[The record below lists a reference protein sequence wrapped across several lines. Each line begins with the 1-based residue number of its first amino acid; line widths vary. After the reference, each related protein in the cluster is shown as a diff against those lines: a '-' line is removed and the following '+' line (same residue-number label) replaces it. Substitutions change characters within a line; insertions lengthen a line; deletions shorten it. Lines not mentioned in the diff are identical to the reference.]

1 MNILFA
7 ASEVAPFI
15 KTGGLADVAGSLPQ
29 KLADMGHD
37 VKVILPLYEG
47 IGQQYREK
55 MKFLFHWNCRLA
67 WRTPYCGVF
76 ELREG
81 NISYLFVDNE
91 YYFKRAEI
99 YGHYDDGERFAFFSR
114 AVIET
119 PAHLDW
125 HPDILH
131 CNDWETALVP
141 IYLLEERERIWQ
153 LRGTKSVYTI
163 HNIEYQGRYG
173 DQIIQDLLGLHPG
186 YMNEHML
193 AFHGDVNLM
202 KGAIYAADYVTTV
215 SPTYADELQYPFYA
229 HGLEGVVAD
238 NRWKM
243 RGILNGLDTALYDP
257 ANGSGLAAPFNAD
270 DLSGKAA
277 CKRALQQAVGLRE
290 DPDVPIIACVSR
302 LVKHKGFE
310 LVADAIHDIMGM
322 NVQMVVLGT
331 GEWNFE
337 EAFRQAQAQY
347 PGRFAA
353 RLQYSAAL
361 STAIYG
367 GADIFLMP
375 SLAEPCGLSQMIA
388 MRYGTVPV
396 VRETGGLRDTV
407 IPHGVF
413 GDTGFTF
420 ANINAH
426 DMVWVL
432 GEAVGLYYN
441 NKDGEDGWRVL
452 QRNGMT
458 RDFSWN
464 NPAREYEDVYYQVTG
479 IPRPTEPSPEEAP
492 VPAAETPVQAEPEAA
507 PVEEPAPKAE
517 KKPAAKKAAPKAAK
531 KPAAKKAAPKPE
543 KAEKKPAAK
552 KAAAKAKEEA
562 PAPVKEAPKTE
573 EKTAAPVKEAPKAE
587 VKAAAPGKEAPKAEE
602 KTAVPGKEEPKAE
615 VKAAAPV
622 KEVPKA
628 KEEAPAPA
636 KEVSAVKTEAKK

>member
-55 MKFLFHWNCRLA
+55 MRFLFYWNCRLA

-114 AVIET
+114 A
-119 PAHLDW
+119 
-125 HPDILH
+125 
-131 CNDWETALVP
+131 
-141 IYLLEERERIWQ
+141 
-153 LRGTKSVYTI
+153 
-163 HNIEYQGRYG
+163 NIEYQGRYG

-193 AFHGDVNLM
+193 AYHGDVNLM

-215 SPTYADELQYPFYA
+215 SPTYASELQYPFYA

-257 ANGSGLAAPFNAD
+257 TNGNGLAAPFSAD

-290 DPDVPIIACVSR
+290 DPNVPIIACVSR

-310 LVADAIHDIMGM
+310 LVANSIHDIMGM
-322 NVQMVVLGT
+322 DVQMVVLGT

-337 EAFRQAQAQY
+337 EAFRHAQAQY

-353 RLQYSAAL
+353 RLQYSASL

-367 GADIFLMP
+367 GADLFLMP

-388 MRYGTVPV
+388 MRYGTIPV
-396 VRETGGLRDTV
+396 VRETGGLKDTV

-441 NKDGEDGWRVL
+441 DKDGEDGWRVL

-458 RDFSWN
+458 KDFSWN
-464 NPAREYEDVYYQVTG
+464 NPAREYEDVYYQITG
-479 IPRPTEPSPEEAP
+479 IPRPIEPSPEAAP
-492 VPAAETPVQAEPEAA
+492 VPAAEAPAQAEPEAVPTQESA
-507 PVEEPAPKAE
+507 SKAEKTSTAKKTADKAE
-517 KKPAAKKAAPKAAK
+517 KKPAAKKAAPKTEKKSVAK
-531 KPAAKKAAPKPE
+531 K
-543 KAEKKPAAK
+543 
-552 KAAAKAKEEA
+552 
-562 PAPVKEAPKTE
+562 V
-573 EKTAAPVKEAPKAE
+573 
-587 VKAAAPGKEAPKAEE
+587 APKAEE
-602 KTAVPGKEEPKAE
+602 KPASPVKETPKTEEKPASPVKETPKAE
-615 VKAAAPV
+615 EKPASPV
-622 KEVPKA
+622 KETPKA
-628 KEEAPAPA
+628 EEA
-636 KEVSAVKTEAKK
+636 AKK

>member
-47 IGQQYREK
+47 IAQQYREK
-55 MKFLFHWNCRLA
+55 MRFMFHWNCRLA
-67 WRTPYCGVF
+67 WRTPYCGIF

-153 LRGTKSVYTI
+153 LRGTKSVFTI

-173 DQIIQDLLGLHPG
+173 DQIVQDLLGLHPG

-193 AFHGDVNLM
+193 AYHGDVNLM

-215 SPTYADELQYPFYA
+215 SPTYAGELQYPFYA

-257 ANGSGLAAPFNAD
+257 SNGAGLAAPFSAD

-277 CKRALQQAVGLRE
+277 CKKALQQAVGLRE

-310 LVADAIHDIMGM
+310 LVANSIHDIMGM

-353 RLQYSAAL
+353 RLQYL
-361 STAIYG
+361 SLIH
-367 GADIFLMP
+367 I
-375 SLAEPCGLSQMIA
+375 
-388 MRYGTVPV
+388 
-396 VRETGGLRDTV
+396 
-407 IPHGVF
+407 
-413 GDTGFTF
+413 
-420 ANINAH
+420 
-426 DMVWVL
+426 
-432 GEAVGLYYN
+432 
-441 NKDGEDGWRVL
+441 
-452 QRNGMT
+452 
-458 RDFSWN
+458 
-464 NPAREYEDVYYQVTG
+464 
-479 IPRPTEPSPEEAP
+479 
-492 VPAAETPVQAEPEAA
+492 
-507 PVEEPAPKAE
+507 
-517 KKPAAKKAAPKAAK
+517 
-531 KPAAKKAAPKPE
+531 
-543 KAEKKPAAK
+543 
-552 KAAAKAKEEA
+552 
-562 PAPVKEAPKTE
+562 
-573 EKTAAPVKEAPKAE
+573 
-587 VKAAAPGKEAPKAEE
+587 
-602 KTAVPGKEEPKAE
+602 
-615 VKAAAPV
+615 
-622 KEVPKA
+622 
-628 KEEAPAPA
+628 
-636 KEVSAVKTEAKK
+636 

>member
-47 IGQQYREK
+47 IAQQYREK
-55 MKFLFHWNCRLA
+55 MRFMFHWNCRLA
-67 WRTPYCGVF
+67 WRTPYCGIF

-153 LRGTKSVYTI
+153 LRGTKSVFTI

-193 AFHGDVNLM
+193 AYHGDVNLM

-215 SPTYADELQYPFYA
+215 SPTYASELQYPFYA

-257 ANGSGLAAPFNAD
+257 ANGAGLAAPFNAD

-277 CKRALQQAVGLRE
+277 CKKALQQAVGLRE

-310 LVADAIHDIMGM
+310 LVANSIHDIMGM

-353 RLQYSAAL
+353 RLQYSASL

-396 VRETGGLRDTV
+396 VRETGGLKDTV

-458 RDFSWN
+458 KDFSWN
-464 NPAREYEDVYYQVTG
+464 NPAREYEDVYYQITG
-479 IPRPTEPSPEEAP
+479 IPRPTEPSPEAAP
-492 VPAAETPVQAEPEAA
+492 VPAAEPPVQAEPEAA
-507 PVEEPAPKAE
+507 PVVESAPKAE
-517 KKPAAKKAAPKAAK
+517 KKPASKKAAPKAAK
-531 KPAAKKAAPKPE
+531 KPTAKKAAAKDE
-543 KAEKKPAAK
+543 KAEKKPAARK
-552 KAAAKAKEEA
+552 AALKAEEKAPAPVKEAPKAEEKAAAPVKEAPKAVEEA
-562 PAPVKEAPKTE
+562 PAPVKEAPKAVE
-573 EKTAAPVKEAPKAE
+573 ETPAPVKETPKAQEETPAPVKETPKGKAE
-587 VKAAAPGKEAPKAEE
+587 VKK
-602 KTAVPGKEEPKAE
+602 
-615 VKAAAPV
+615 
-622 KEVPKA
+622 
-628 KEEAPAPA
+628 
-636 KEVSAVKTEAKK
+636 

>member
-47 IGQQYREK
+47 VGQQYREK

-67 WRTPYCGVF
+67 WRTPYCGLF

-125 HPDILH
+125 HPDVIH

-141 IYLLEERERIWQ
+141 IYLLEERERVWQ
-153 LRGTKSVYTI
+153 LRGSKSVFTI

-173 DQIIQDLLGLHPG
+173 DQVIEDLLGLNRG

-193 AFHGDVNLM
+193 AYHGDVNLM

-215 SPTYADELQYPFYA
+215 SPTYASELQYPFYA
-229 HGLEGVVAD
+229 HGLEGVIAD
-238 NRWKM
+238 NRWKL
-243 RGILNGLDTALYDP
+243 RGILNGLDMKLYDP
-257 ANGSGLAAPFNAD
+257 ASGSGLSAPFTAD
-270 DLSGKAA
+270 DLTGKAE

-290 DPDVPIIACVSR
+290 DPDVPIISCVSR

-310 LVADAIHDIMGM
+310 LVAQSIHDIMGM

-331 GEWNFE
+331 GEWHFE
-337 EAFRQAQAQY
+337 ETFRQAQNQY

-375 SLAEPCGLSQMIA
+375 SISEPCGLSQMIA

-396 VRETGGLRDTV
+396 VRETGGLKDTV

-441 NKDGEDGWRVL
+441 DKESWRVL

-458 RDFSWN
+458 RDFSWDA
-464 NPAREYEDVYYQVTG
+464 PAREYEDVYYQITG
-479 IPRPTEPSPEEAP
+479 IPRPIEPSPETEP
-492 VPAAETPVQAEPEAA
+492 EPAAEPAPQVETQPAQAEAKAPAKEKKPARKPAAKAEKKAAEPKKPRKAEKAAAPEAA
-507 PVEEPAPKAE
+507 PEAPKAMEAAPAPKAPEQVPAPATPKAEAEKAPKQEAPAPKAEAGEAPKQEEPEKEAPAPKAE
-517 KKPAAKKAAPKAAK
+517 KKPARGARAK
-531 KPAAKKAAPKPE
+531 KPEGTAK
-543 KAEKKPAAK
+543 
-552 KAAAKAKEEA
+552 
-562 PAPVKEAPKTE
+562 
-573 EKTAAPVKEAPKAE
+573 
-587 VKAAAPGKEAPKAEE
+587 
-602 KTAVPGKEEPKAE
+602 
-615 VKAAAPV
+615 
-622 KEVPKA
+622 
-628 KEEAPAPA
+628 
-636 KEVSAVKTEAKK
+636 S

>member
-47 IGQQYREK
+47 VGQQYREK
-55 MKFLFHWNCRLA
+55 MRFLFHWSCRLA
-67 WRTPYCGVF
+67 WRTPYCGLF

-125 HPDILH
+125 HPDVIH

-243 RGILNGLDTALYDP
+243 RGILNGLDVGLYDP
-257 ANGSGLAAPFNAD
+257 ASGSGLAAPFTAG
-270 DLSGKAA
+270 DLTGKAA
-277 CKRALQQAVGLRE
+277 CKQALQQAVGLRE
-290 DPDVPIIACVSR
+290 DPEVPIIACVSR

-310 LVADAIHDIMGM
+310 LVAQSIHEIMGM

-331 GEWNFE
+331 GEWQFE

-347 PGRFAA
+347 PGRFSA
-353 RLQYSAAL
+353 RRTALLLLL
-361 STAIYG
+361 STQLSCMTASDGI
-367 GADIFLMP
+367 
-375 SLAEPCGLSQMIA
+375 EGLLK
-388 MRYGTVPV
+388 
-396 VRETGGLRDTV
+396 GLRDVVKRVTV
-407 IPHGVF
+407 LKRLRSSSPGHLTAEPLLHSSAFHARGFPPLDLHPFHTATPSGPGSCF
-413 GDTGFTF
+413 GR
-420 ANINAH
+420 
-426 DMVWVL
+426 
-432 GEAVGLYYN
+432 
-441 NKDGEDGWRVL
+441 RV
-452 QRNGMT
+452 
-458 RDFSWN
+458 
-464 NPAREYEDVYYQVTG
+464 G
-479 IPRPTEPSPEEAP
+479 IPQGGE
-492 VPAAETPVQAEPEAA
+492 
-507 PVEEPAPKAE
+507 
-517 KKPAAKKAAPKAAK
+517 
-531 KPAAKKAAPKPE
+531 
-543 KAEKKPAAK
+543 
-552 KAAAKAKEEA
+552 
-562 PAPVKEAPKTE
+562 
-573 EKTAAPVKEAPKAE
+573 
-587 VKAAAPGKEAPKAEE
+587 
-602 KTAVPGKEEPKAE
+602 
-615 VKAAAPV
+615 
-622 KEVPKA
+622 
-628 KEEAPAPA
+628 
-636 KEVSAVKTEAKK
+636 

>member
-47 IGQQYREK
+47 IGQQYRDK
-55 MKFLFHWNCRLA
+55 MRFLFHWNCRLA

-243 RGILNGLDTALYDP
+243 RGILNGLDVGLYDP
-257 ANGSGLAAPFNAD
+257 ASGNGLAAPFTPD

-277 CKRALQQAVGLRE
+277 CKKALQQAVGLRE

-388 MRYGTVPV
+388 MRYGTIPV
-396 VRETGGLRDTV
+396 VRETGGLKDTV

-420 ANINAH
+420 ANINAR

-452 QRNGMT
+452 QHNGMT
-458 RDFSWN
+458 KDFSWN
-464 NPAREYEDVYYQVTG
+464 LPARDYEDVYYQITG
-479 IPRPTEPSPEEAP
+479 IPRPTEPSPEAVPE
-492 VPAAETPVQAEPEAA
+492 PAAEVPVQAEPEAA
-507 PVEEPAPKAE
+507 PIQAEEPKAVKKAAARKAAAPKAE
-517 KKPAAKKAAPKAAK
+517 KKPAAKKAAAPKAEK
-531 KPAAKKAAPKPE
+531 KPAARKAAAS

-552 KAAAKAKEEA
+552 KAAA
-562 PAPVKEAPKTE
+562 
-573 EKTAAPVKEAPKAE
+573 
-587 VKAAAPGKEAPKAEE
+587 PKAEE
-602 KTAVPGKEEPKAE
+602 TPAEKAAEPKAE
-615 VKAAAPV
+615 AKAEAES
-622 KEVPKA
+622 K
-628 KEEAPAPA
+628 APAPA
-636 KEVSAVKTEAKK
+636 AEAKKAEK

>member
-47 IGQQYREK
+47 IGQQYRDK
-55 MKFLFHWNCRLA
+55 MRYMMNWNSHLA
-67 WRTPYCGVF
+67 WRTPYCGLF

-91 YYFKRAEI
+91 YYFKRSQI

-125 HPDILH
+125 HPDVIH
-131 CNDWETALVP
+131 CNDWQTALVP
-141 IYLLEERERIWQ
+141 IYLLEERERVWQ
-153 LRGTKSVYTI
+153 LRGSKSVFTI

-173 DQIIQDLLGLHPG
+173 AQIIEDLLGLDRG
-186 YMNEHML
+186 YMNERML
-193 AFHGDVNLM
+193 AYHGDVNLM

-215 SPTYADELQYPFYA
+215 SPTYAQELQYPFYA
-229 HGLEGVVAD
+229 HGLEGVVCD

-243 RGILNGLDTALYDP
+243 RGILNGIDMKLYDP
-257 ANGSGLAAPFNAD
+257 STDPGLVDHFNVD
-270 DLSGKAA
+270 DMSGKAA
-277 CKRALQQAVGLRE
+277 CKVALQRAVGLRE
-290 DPDVPIIACVSR
+290 DPNVPIIACVSR
-302 LVKHKGFE
+302 LVSHKGFD
-310 LVADAIHDIMGM
+310 LVVSALPEIMGM
-322 NVQMVVLGT
+322 DVQMVVLGT
-331 GEWNFE
+331 GDWQYE
-337 EAFRQAQAQY
+337 EAFRNAQGQY
-347 PGRFAA
+347 PGRFSA

-367 GADIFLMP
+367 GADLFLMP
-375 SLAEPCGLSQMIA
+375 SVSEPCGLSQMIA

-396 VRETGGLRDTV
+396 VRETGGLKDTV

-426 DMVWVL
+426 DMVWVI

-441 NKDGEDGWRVL
+441 NKEAWYGL

-464 NPAREYEDVYYQVTG
+464 ERAREYEDVYYQITG
-479 IPRPTEPSPEEAP
+479 IPRPIEPAPAEEPTEAGEEAP
-492 VPAAETPVQAEPEAA
+492 APEAPAEVPAAEETAAPQEPAEQPEKEPEEKA
-507 PVEEPAPKAE
+507 PETAEEPAPAAGAAEEAGGTEETAVKAAGATEEAAPDKAE
-517 KKPAAKKAAPKAAK
+517 SAPQAAGTAQEAAASAPPAVEAGAPAAESKEKAAPKPAQKKSAAKAGTGKKPAGRTAKTAAGAK
-531 KPAAKKAAPKPE
+531 KPAAG
-543 KAEKKPAAK
+543 
-552 KAAAKAKEEA
+552 
-562 PAPVKEAPKTE
+562 KT
-573 EKTAAPVKEAPKAE
+573 K
-587 VKAAAPGKEAPKAEE
+587 GKS
-602 KTAVPGKEEPKAE
+602 V
-615 VKAAAPV
+615 
-622 KEVPKA
+622 
-628 KEEAPAPA
+628 
-636 KEVSAVKTEAKK
+636 